1 MSDSLPP
8 LKGTATLDTAPFR
21 KGAQEILADL
31 RSIQELSK
39 KVGTVRVTAD
49 LSATRKLRS
58 EFDDLRGKTSKPIE
72 VPVKVGRGTREINA
86 IDAAIRELSGTV
98 RATRNLWQTQII
110 TDGQAARS
118 AEQLRDKLLK
128 LAAAEG
134 ASADAV
140 VKATQAA
147 ASAQRTLDAARGTL
161 TKGGFAASASVGI
174 LDALSRVAGPVGAAA
189 AGIGQMVNS
198 GILSGLR
205 ASKPQ
210 VGKGAED
217 IGEAV
222 INSLKTKLEIRS
234 PSRVTARFG
243 QYAADGLAIGMKS
256 GQAQVAKAGFDLGK
270 SAENGISAGLG
281 GNFGQKLSESL
292 RVSGGAFG
300 GFAREANNGAA
311 QASRFALSAEA
322 ITFAAGAATGAVVAL
337 GAGLAAAVRSGAA
350 FEEQLVNIKALTQ
363 PTAQELEQLQEAA
376 LNLGTDIGVG
386 PREAAAAILEL
397 NKAGLSASDAIGGGL
412 AGALNLAKAA
422 GIEAGQATNLA
433 VSAMTAFGLSAKDLP
448 GVADTFANFANK
460 TTLGADDLAQAIAAV
475 GPVAKSAGLDLNE
488 FSGYMATLAQ
498 GGFKNMSDAGTS
510 LKTMLLSLQAPSTT
524 AAAALEQLGLDVY
537 DASGAMRPLADV
549 LADLR
554 AKLAGLTEEQRN
566 GYLKDIFGS
575 DGIRAATIL
584 YKASAAAIDENI
596 KAMGL
601 QGEAARVARERMESF
616 AGQVQ
621 VLRANWERFTAQIG
635 LALLPALT
643 EIVRG
648 VSAAVEALGDMGN
661 NAQTLRGYLVPLGV
675 ALTGVGTAILYVK
688 RAQVG
693 MLAVNTWAALAAFPT
708 TAAAA
713 ITTKLIPALGSAA
726 AASAA
731 FIAANP
737 WLLVIAGVTAAG
749 VAVTKLSSDITTTYN
764 RIDEANAASS
774 RAIMD
779 RVAALRKEGD
789 ELSRQQARTLAALDE
804 LTRAQQGKRTWK
816 TFWTGE
822 YEVDEAAVARATAE
836 YKRQREEL
844 GRVRAAQQARAR
856 ATTAG
861 TAATVAETRLTEDQ
875 TKALR
880 ELRRELGGRA
890 RRLQVEGLSE
900 LGRDLA
906 SLQDEFDQLREK
918 VKEPFIVKGKLDLNN
933 PQLQAALRELD
944 EQFGRESAAIRRR
957 HAAEAARERREQAQE
972 AAKSARDYA
981 LEVQRAEVEAM
992 AEGAAKVRAQRQ
1004 LELADLQR
1012 SIREKVEA
1020 AKGFPAE
1027 QRRIEE
1033 LGRREL
1039 AALRASWHREDLQRQ
1054 AEEARERREELER
1067 QQREQVDAI
1076 RDATLSARRAEIE
1089 AMADGKEKLRA
1100 QRQLELDELVRGIN
1114 ERIRTLAAFP
1124 EAQRRIYEEGQR
1136 QVAAVLA
1143 RYRREDA
1150 DAERRASEERRKRAE
1165 DDARAAREAALR
1177 IAQAWRDA
1185 REAQGQARLAALD
1198 EEAAQYELNLSRNL
1212 AAARDNAETV
1222 ARLEAQAIRDRAAHA
1237 DRVARERF
1245 RQERAALDAS
1255 LAEALSAEGVS
1266 AERRSALQARHFAQ
1280 VQALARRY
1288 QADELGRIAA
1298 REQAEREAAER
1309 IRQARLKTALRPA
1322 EDAAEAVTALQREQQ
1337 LAESTAQRLALQGKI
1352 TGRRQEEAAAL
1363 GVALA
1368 RADRLKLTE
1377 DERRDLTR
1385 RLEDAQHEVTLS
1397 QREQVKLQDQLTG
1410 EAREIVNLYG
1420 QFLRLTGTETGVAA
1434 AQRELAEATAGV
1446 GDAYSR
1452 ALPYLQQFRDQSLK
1466 PEDFNRAK
1474 DALGG
1479 LITALEEQRQKLEQ
1493 LRGEYTRQR
1502 DALQSVQ
1509 DVLKGFGQEFGDESL
1524 LNNAIAFNQSTY
1536 DQAKTA
1542 LDTLLK
1548 GGKYDAAQLAEA
1560 TRNLQQSYGGLKDA
1574 VVALGE
1580 ARAREYERERDRIK
1594 KESDARLKSLDE
1606 QIEAAKRSGLDTSAL
1621 ERERDTIVRDT
1632 ERRVAE
1638 LEGRAEA
1645 ARKAAQDA
1653 LSERT
1658 KGLQQLLQ
1666 GVGRGAATAGRQV
1679 DELGQQVQKSEKEVR
1694 SSADRMR
1701 QSLEGAFKGVPALA
1715 GKAGADAGKQFM
1727 AQLQKQ
1733 LKAVKL
1739 PGITTPGT
1747 PSLPA
1752 TRPAVTNITQTFV
1765 FNNKDITGQV
1775 GGNMKTLLRALAN
1788 EAEAE
1793 CRRRNA

>member
-21 KGAQEILADL
+21 KGAQEILSDL

-39 KVGTVRVTAD
+39 QIGTLRITAD

-58 EFDDLRGKTSKPIE
+58 EFDDLRGQTSKPIE
-72 VPVKVGRGTREINA
+72 VPVKVVGGTREINA

-98 RATRNLWQTQII
+98 RTTRNLWQTQII

-128 LAAAEG
+128 LAAAED

-161 TKGGFAASASVGI
+161 TKGGFAASASAGI
-174 LDALSRVAGPVGAAA
+174 LDALSRIGGPVGTAA

-234 PSRVTARFG
+234 SSLAAARLG
-243 QYAADGLAIGMKS
+243 QDAAEGLALGMKS

-270 SAENGISAGLG
+270 SAENGIDAGLRG

-292 RVSGGAFG
+292 RQSGGAFG
-300 GFAREANNGAA
+300 GLAREASNGAT
-311 QASRFALSAEA
+311 QVGRFALSAEA
-322 ITFAAGAATGAVVAL
+322 VALAAGAAATAVVAL
-337 GAGLAAAVRSGAA
+337 GAGLVKAVQSSAA
-350 FEEQLVNIKALTQ
+350 FEEQLTNIKALTQ
-363 PTAQELEQLQEAA
+363 PTAQELEQLKAAA
-376 LNLGTDIGVG
+376 LNLGTDLGVG

-397 NKAGLSASDAIGGGL
+397 NKAGLSAKEVIGGGL
-412 AGALNLAKAA
+412 TGALNLAKAA
-422 GIEAGQATNLA
+422 GIEVSQATNLA
-433 VSAMTAFGLSAKDLP
+433 VSAMTAFGLSAQDLP
-448 GVADTFANFANK
+448 SVADTFANFANK

-475 GPVAKSAGLDLNE
+475 GPVARSAGMDLNE

-510 LKTMLLSLQAPSTT
+510 LKTMLLALQAPSTT
-524 AAAALEQLGLDVY
+524 AAAALEQLGINVY
-537 DASGAMRPLADV
+537 DAAGNMRPLSDI

-554 AKLAGLTEEQRN
+554 SKLDGLTEEQRN
-566 GYLKDIFGS
+566 AALKDIFGS
-575 DGIRAATIL
+575 DAIRAATIL
-584 YKASAAAIDENI
+584 YKESAAAIDENI
-596 KAMGL
+596 RAMGL

-621 VLRANWERFTAQIG
+621 VLRANWEQFTAQIG

-648 VSAAVEALGDMGN
+648 VNAAVGALGDMGN
-661 NAQTLRGYLVPLGV
+661 TVQTLRGYLATLGV
-675 ALTGVGTAILYVK
+675 AITGVGTAILYVK
-688 RAQVG
+688 REQVG
-693 MLAVNTWAALAAFPT
+693 MLAVNAWSALAAFPT

-713 ITTKLIPALGSAA
+713 ITTKLIPALRAA
-726 AASAA
+726 TAASAA

-737 WLLVIAGVTAAG
+737 WLLFIAGVTAAG
-749 VAVTKLSSDITTTYN
+749 TAAAKLAGDITTTYN

-804 LTRAQQGKRTWK
+804 LNRAQQGKRTWK

-844 GRVRAAQQARAR
+844 DRVRAAQQARAR

-861 TAATVAETRLTEDQ
+861 TAATVTETRLTENQ
-875 TKALR
+875 TKALQ
-880 ELRRELGGRA
+880 ELRRELEGRS
-890 RRLQVEGLSE
+890 RRLKVEGLSDLE
-900 LGRDLA
+900 RDLA
-906 SLQDEFDQLREK
+906 SLQGEFDQLRQK
-918 VKEPFIVKGKLDLNN
+918 VKEPFIIKGKLDLSN
-933 PQLQAALRELD
+933 PQLQAALKQLD
-944 EQFGRESAAIRRR
+944 EQL
-957 HAAEAARERREQAQE
+957 AAEQAAVRSRYAAEDARQRREQAQE

-992 AEGAAKVRAQRQ
+992 AEGAEKVRAQRR
-1004 LELADLQR
+1004 LELAELQR
-1012 SIREKVEA
+1012 SIRERIEA
-1020 AKGFPAE
+1020 VKGFPAE
-1027 QRRIEE
+1027 QRKIEE

-1039 AALRASWHREDLQRQ
+1039 AALRAGW
-1054 AEEARERREELER
+1054 
-1067 QQREQVDAI
+1067 
-1076 RDATLSARRAEIE
+1076 
-1089 AMADGKEKLRA
+1089 
-1100 QRQLELDELVRGIN
+1100 
-1114 ERIRTLAAFP
+1114 
-1124 EAQRRIYEEGQR
+1124 
-1136 QVAAVLA
+1136 
-1143 RYRREDA
+1143 RREDA
-1150 DAERRASEERRKRAE
+1150 EAEQQASEERRKRAE
-1165 DDARAAREAALR
+1165 EAARR
-1177 IAQAWRDA
+1177 IAQAWREA
-1185 REAQGQARLAALD
+1185 WEAQGQARLAALD
-1198 EEAAQYELNLSRNL
+1198 EEAAQYELRLARNL
-1212 AAARDNAETV
+1212 DAVRNNAEAV
-1222 ARLEAQAIRDRAAHA
+1222 ARLEAQAVQDRAALA
-1237 DRVARERF
+1237 ERVARERY

-1255 LAEALSAEGVS
+1255 AREALSAEGLS
-1266 AERRSALQARHFAQ
+1266 AQQRSAIQARYFAQ
-1280 VQALARRY
+1280 VEALSRRY
-1288 QADELGRIAA
+1288 QTEELGRITA

-1309 IRQARLKTALRPA
+1309 IRQARLKAALRPA
-1322 EDAAEAVTALQREQQ
+1322 EDAAAAITNLQREQQ
-1337 LAESTAQRLALQGKI
+1337 LAESTAQRLAIQAKI
-1352 TGRRQEEAAAL
+1352 TEKRQEEAATL
-1363 GVALA
+1363 GAALA
-1368 RADRLKLTE
+1368 GADRLKLTE
-1377 DERRDLTR
+1377 DERRDLAS
-1385 RLEDAQHEVTLS
+1385 RLATAQYEVTLS
-1397 QREQVKLQDQLTG
+1397 QREQVKLQDELIG
-1410 EAREIVNLYG
+1410 EAKEIVNLYG
-1420 QFLRLTGTETGVAA
+1420 QLLRLTGTETGVAA

-1446 GDAYSR
+1446 GDAYAK
-1452 ALPYLQQFRDQSLK
+1452 ALPYLEKFRDQSLK
-1466 PEDFNRAK
+1466 PEDFSRAK
-1474 DALGG
+1474 DALSG

-1493 LRGEYTRQR
+1493 LREEYTRQR
-1502 DALQSVQ
+1502 DALRSVQ
-1509 DVLKGFGQEFGDESL
+1509 DVLKGFGQEFGDQSL
-1524 LNNAIAFNQSTY
+1524 LNNAITFNQSTY
-1536 DQAKTA
+1536 NQAKNA

-1560 TRNLQQSYGGLKDA
+1560 TRNLQASYNGLKDS
-1574 VVALGE
+1574 VTALGE

-1606 QIEAAKRSGLDTSAL
+1606 QIEAAKKADLDTSPL
-1621 ERERDTIVRDT
+1621 ERQRDAIVRDT

-1638 LEGRAEA
+1638 LEARAEA

-1658 KGLQQLLQ
+1658 KGLQDLLRGVQQ
-1666 GVGRGAATAGRQV
+1666 GADAAGRQV
-1679 DELGQQVQKSEKEVR
+1679 DELGERLQKSEKEVQ
-1694 SSADRMR
+1694 SSADRIR
-1701 QSLEGAFKGVPALA
+1701 KSLEGAFKGVPTAA

-1727 AQLQKQ
+1727 QQLQKQ

-1739 PGITTPGT
+1739 PGITTSGA
-1747 PSLPA
+1747 S
-1752 TRPAVTNITQTFV
+1752 TRPASAVYNMTE
-1765 FNNKDITGQV
+1765 V
-1775 GGNMKTLLRALAN
+1775 GGITIYQQPGESADALAN
-1788 EAEAE
+1788 RVISKLEDRA
-1793 CRRRNA
+1793 RRAGKRC